1 MDTLDATSS
10 SDRSFPSSS
19 SPATRQLRGASY
31 VSGILL
37 LLIVV
42 FLWTASNFIT
52 QALFQEGYDKPF
64 LLTYLSTSSFALY
77 LLPGLVRQWRNGKTR
92 FGRFSLRDAGYQP
105 VTTGTRLGSG
115 DSDVQEEEDLQPII
129 TEGLHPLTTRETV
142 DLAFTFCF
150 LWFIANWTVNAA
162 LLYTSVASATIISS
176 MSGFFTLGIGR
187 LFLVERLTYT
197 KIAAVVASFGGVLLV
212 SLSDSSSK
220 ELPVLSVHS
229 FESRSMRIFGDF
241 LALISALFYALYV
254 TLLKVR
260 IRSESR
266 IDMQLFFGFVGLFNI
281 LTCWLLGV
289 FLHLIGAEPFELP
302 ATRNAVGAILITMFI
317 TLTSDYLYVLAM
329 LKTSPLVVTIGLSLT
344 IPLAVIGDFTLG
356 KPAAGQIIV
365 GAFLVLVSFI
375 AVGMDDANTKREEID
390 RVAGDGLDTRNFETL
405 QDEPDSA

>member
-1 MDTLDATSS
+1 
-10 SDRSFPSSS
+10 
-19 SPATRQLRGASY
+19 
-31 VSGILL
+31 
-37 LLIVV
+37 
-42 FLWTASNFIT
+42 
-52 QALFQEGYDKPF
+52 
-64 LLTYLSTSSFALY
+64 
-77 LLPGLVRQWRNGKTR
+77 
-92 FGRFSLRDAGYQP
+92 
-105 VTTGTRLGSG
+105 
-115 DSDVQEEEDLQPII
+115 
-129 TEGLHPLTTRETV
+129 
-142 DLAFTFCF
+142 
-150 LWFIANWTVNAA
+150 
-162 LLYTSVASATIISS
+162 
-176 MSGFFTLGIGR
+176 
-187 LFLVERLTYT
+187 
-197 KIAAVVASFGGVLLV
+197 
-212 SLSDSSSK
+212 
-220 ELPVLSVHS
+220 
-229 FESRSMRIFGDF
+229 MRIFGDF

-302 ATRNAVGAILITMFI
+302 ATRNAVGAILITVGTSFSSSFRSAPTYRQMFI